1 MKYTQELIEEILA
14 LNKEGYSSRS
24 IADQL
29 SISKSGVNYLL
40 AREKETQKT
49 KQGFKMVFLDYETA
63 AALVYTFG
71 RFKQNISQDA
81 VVKEGGWIICAGYKE
96 RLDKEVTV
104 VYDTTGIDKQ
114 DDSFICKHMWN
125 VYDEADVVVAHNLRG
140 FDHKVLEARCL
151 ANGLPPLPTVKLI
164 DTLDIA
170 KKHYRF
176 PSNKLDS
183 LAAYLGI
190 GRKVSHEGMGLWRK
204 TQQGDS
210 EALESMLEYNE
221 GDVLLLE
228 EVFYALAS
236 RGLVSSFNAAMYY
249 DDNEV
254 RCSICGSTD
263 VESTGRHVYTSASR
277 FDEMKCNCCNSLSRN
292 RINTLSK
299 EKRQSLLSSTKG

>member
-1 MKYTQELIEEILA
+1 MNYTQEIIDEIVGMHRD
-14 LNKEGYSSRS
+14 GYSSRY

-29 SISKSGVNYLL
+29 SVSKSGVNYLL
-40 AREKETQKT
+40 ARLKKKPSHQN
-49 KQGFKMVFLDYETA
+49 FKMVFLDYETA

-96 RLDKEVTV
+96 KDDEYVTL
-104 VYDTTGIDKQ
+104 VYDKQGIKQQ
-114 DDSFICKHMWN
+114 DDLHICQHMWN
-125 VYDEADVVVAHNLRG
+125 VYNEADVIVAHNLRS

-151 ANGLPPLPTVKLI
+151 ANGLPPLPSVQVV
-164 DTLDIA
+164 DTLEIA
-170 KKHYRF
+170 KKHFRF

-204 TQQGDS
+204 TQQGD
-210 EALESMLEYNE
+210 ELALESMLEYNE

-228 EVFYALAS
+228 EVFYALAA
-236 RGLVSSFNAAMYY
+236 RGLCSSFNASMYY
-249 DDNEV
+249 DDDKV
-254 RCSICGSTD
+254 RCNVCGSD
-263 VESTGRHVYTSASR
+263 KVEETGRHVYTSASKFNEVR
-277 FDEMKCNCCNSLSRN
+277 CKDCGAVSRS

-299 EKRQSLLSSTKG
+299 EKRKSLLSSVKG